1 MTNAAAAE
9 LDCRLGAQ
17 AEVIRREADRMER
30 ERMADAVD
38 AFIAALHRDLIA
50 PADFA

>member
-1 MTNAAAAE
+1 
-9 LDCRLGAQ
+9 
-17 AEVIRREADRMER
+17 MER
-30 ERMADAVD
+30 ERMADQVD